1 MIFLD
6 DDYVTYFPQLENL
19 SRSHQMRWGEIYPVK
34 TNFVSGIDAENFL
47 GVERFILSDS
57 N

>member
-19 SRSHQMRWGEIYPVK
+19 SRHTKCVGGEIYPVK
-34 TNFVSGIDAENFL
+34 TNFVSGIDAENFV
-47 GVERFILSDS
+47 GVKRYWI
-57 N
+57 